1 MNCQEAELMI
11 AELARGV
18 DAGEPALAHVKGC
31 PRCSERL
38 AEEERLTAGL
48 SAWAEA
54 MSGEQ
59 APPRVEQQLREA
71 FRQGAAPARHARRWI
86 PWVAAG
92 SIAAAVLLFKAF
104 TSPGPAAPVVVSI
117 LPVPLET
124 APVAPVPTK
133 EQLQVAAPKPNIR
146 PGRRTVRPVRDPEP
160 AQAQLDFL
168 PVPQGDAWTPRDGG
182 RLVRV
187 GLPRSALRA
196 FGLPMMEERAQE
208 QVQADV
214 VLSHDG
220 LLRAIRFVQ

>member
-1 MNCQEAELMI
+1 MNCQEAEPMI
-11 AELARGV
+11 ADLARGV
-18 DAGEPALAHVKGC
+18 DAGEPALAHVKAC

-48 SAWAEA
+48 LAWAEA
-54 MSGEQ
+54 STAEQ

-71 FRQGAAPARHARRWI
+71 FRRGAAPTRHGRRWI

-104 TSPGPAAPVVVSI
+104 APSGPSAPAAAG
-117 LPVPLET
+117 VPAPPRT
-124 APVAPVPTK
+124 APVAPVPTR
-133 EQLQVAAPKPNIR
+133 ELQVATSKPKIR
-146 PGRRTVRPVRDPEP
+146 PSRRAVRPVRDPEP

-220 LLRAIRFVQ
+220 LLRAIRFIQ

>member
-1 MNCQEAELMI
+1 MNCQEAEMMI
-11 AELARGV
+11 ADLARGV
-18 DAGEPALAHVKGC
+18 DTGEPALAHVKAC

-48 SAWAEA
+48 LAWAEA
-54 MSGEQ
+54 SSAEQ
-59 APPRVEQQLREA
+59 APARVEQQLREA
-71 FRQGAAPARHARRWI
+71 FRQGAAPARQGRRWI

-104 TSPGPAAPVVVSI
+104 APLGPSAPAVAGVSTA
-117 LPVPLET
+117 PPTT
-124 APVAPVPTK
+124 APVAPVPIR
-133 EQLQVAAPKPNIR
+133 ELQAAAAPKPRIR
-146 PGRRTVRPVRDPEP
+146 PARRAVRPVRDPEP
-160 AQAQLDFL
+160 AQTQLEFI
-168 PVPQGDAWTPRDGG
+168 PVVQGDAWTPRDGG

-187 GLPRSALRA
+187 GLPRSALRV